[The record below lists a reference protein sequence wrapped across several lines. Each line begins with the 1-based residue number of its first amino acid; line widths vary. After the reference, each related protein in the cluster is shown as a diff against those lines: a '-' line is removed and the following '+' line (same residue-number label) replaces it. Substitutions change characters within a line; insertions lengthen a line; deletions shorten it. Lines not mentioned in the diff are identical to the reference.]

1 MAFSLFGCK
10 YCGGPLH
17 WHKPHPHPNFSWLPW
32 ITIASPQICLGLES
46 LRSLTQLCLYPLI
59 DSASCTTHKTLV
71 KEPLRRQWSWK
82 HFFLWMRNHNYIPFF
97 AWKKPQFFIF
107 LWIKNLN
114 CISFFGW
121 KPQLHSLWREPKNIH
136 TREDNGNNWSTL
148 HLVWDFLISQSLV
161 WMGFSKQALL
171 SLWVSY
177 SLWCKKQLIILRWFL
192 TQFWRS
198 SSISLTYWHVEL
210 YICLWNANCMK
221 SVYIILLLRKPI
233 WKMDCSKLS

>member
-1 MAFSLFGCK
+1 MSV
-10 YCGGPLH
+10 P
-17 WHKPHPHPNFSWLPW
+17 
-32 ITIASPQICLGLES
+32 
-46 LRSLTQLCLYPLI
+46 I

-97 AWKKPQFFIF
+97 AWKKAQFFFCSLDKKTSIAF
-107 LWIKNLN
+107 LSLDENPNYI
-114 CISFFGW
+114 
-121 KPQLHSLWREPKNIH
+121 HSEESPKIY

-177 SLWCKKQLIILRWFL
+177 SLWCKKQLIILRWF
-192 TQFWRS
+192 
-198 SSISLTYWHVEL
+198 
-210 YICLWNANCMK
+210 
-221 SVYIILLLRKPI
+221 
-233 WKMDCSKLS
+233 